1 MRFAEAHSNGAPSL
15 ALNDAVPFARPPPGP
30 AYGSP
35 KPHRGPAA
43 GPAAVSVPSGAVT
56 RRWPGD
62 ATRHRCLARAGLG
75 TRLPPLGQLL
85 ERPGVAVGVAEGD
98 ERAPGLNVDVAGLHP
113 MLEQVPPGGLDIRDD
128 HLHALLRALR
138 HLGDPRPHD
147 HRARRPGRGE
157 LHEPQLV
164 ADLMVMVGVEP
175 DLFGVER
182 LGAVDVGHRYGHELD
197 LPVHAWQRTP
207 GTGQSSGRP
216 GGQDTT

>member
-43 GPAAVSVPSGAVT
+43 GAA
-56 RRWPGD
+56 
-62 ATRHRCLARAGLG
+62 AGSG

-98 ERAPGLNVDVAGLHP
+98 ERAPGLNVDVAGLHA

-128 HLHALLRALR
+128 HLHALLRARR